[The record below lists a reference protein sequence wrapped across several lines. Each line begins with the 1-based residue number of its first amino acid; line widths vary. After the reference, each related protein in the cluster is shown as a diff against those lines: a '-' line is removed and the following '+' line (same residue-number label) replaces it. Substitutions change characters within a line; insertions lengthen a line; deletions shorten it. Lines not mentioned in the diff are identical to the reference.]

1 MFLWF
6 MHIHTNFA
14 SITVI
19 ANHVSLSWLT
29 LWVLFRSP
37 IIYHQKRKGTIVV
50 VDYHVKFPSQ
60 FINKFNLQCSFSQ
73 IGLKHRFVARASKFC
88 PSSNWYWHQRK
99 WVGFSKKKKTTTT
112 TKAKQKTQH
121 RTSFKTKNISWKSK
135 KPEPSDFYLERY
147 NSIYQILGT
156 REIYRA

>member
-6 MHIHTNFA
+6 MHIDTNFA

-29 LWVLFRSP
+29 LWVFFRSP

-73 IGLKHRFVARASKFC
+73 IGLKHRSVARANKFC

-99 WVGFSKKKKTTTT
+99 WVGSSKKKKQQQQQQ
-112 TKAKQKTQH
+112 KQKTLK
-121 RTSFKTKNISWKSK
+121 KTKQQKHWYK
-135 KPEPSDFYLERY
+135 KKNWYIHIHRHTYTYTHTY
-147 NSIYQILGT
+147 NL
-156 REIYRA
+156 